1 VRDALFI
8 AAAKNT
14 HVVSGAIRPAQAT
27 GFVSDGTDAAY
38 EVDFQMSRDLKGFWK
53 GFNDPESG
61 IHHYQYLFSTT
72 KATKVTSAF
81 SAPVT
86 NLFAEDLKKKDKGK
100 YYLCVVAFN
109 NALAV
114 GSPLFLTSNRPIFP
128 PIWVRQTAGCRL
140 LLNCQITHVF
150 LMMPCAR
157 LPTLD

>member
-1 VRDALFI
+1 
-8 AAAKNT
+8 
-14 HVVSGAIRPAQAT
+14 
-27 GFVSDGTDAAY
+27 VSDGTDAAY

-72 KATKVTSAF
+72 KANKVTSAF

-86 NLFAEDLKKKDKGK
+86 KLFAEDLKKKDKGK

-114 GSPLFLTSNRPIFP
+114 GSRCFKPRFALFPSRL
-128 PIWVRQTAGCRL
+128 VRQTAASRCPYSARL
-140 LLNCQITHVF
+140 LT
-150 LMMPCAR
+150 
-157 LPTLD
+157 LPDVAVLPSSNT